1 MKRIYSMGKGKYVHM
16 DSYYET
22 HETHPVTSFLMT
34 LLVIG
39 MASMTVG
46 AIVGIDITNITAP
59 THETTRSSDR

>member
-22 HETHPVTSFLMT
+22 HETHPVTGFLMT

-46 AIVGIDITNITAP
+46 AIVGIDITNLNGASNATQSRP
-59 THETTRSSDR
+59 SR